1 MLDPK
6 HDGKIAKWKADAP
19 GRAAERKRRQ
29 RELDARE
36 GIREVSVRVP
46 AERAQDVR
54 ELAARLM
61 REAGKG

>member
-1 MLDPK
+1 MTAMPEQLPAEK
-6 HDGKIAKWKADAP
+6 RFIASVK
-19 GRAAERKRRQ
+19 AAERKRRQ

-46 AERAQDVR
+46 SDQAAREVR

-61 REAGKG
+61 KEAGK